1 MTAETRRH
9 VDAEPGLAPRRL
21 IFGARVAVDDP
32 YSTLPA
38 QMVRMVAEIR
48 LIGVFNDGM
57 TLELLFMW
65 LCAGT
70 ARLRCSRHACSSVQT
85 LSFWNENL

>member
-32 YSTLPA
+32 YSTLVEKAETAEFSWLPLS
-38 QMVRMVAEIR
+38 VA
-48 LIGVFNDGM
+48 VF
-57 TLELLFMW
+57 
-65 LCAGT
+65 AS
-70 ARLRCSRHACSSVQT
+70 LRKA
-85 LSFWNENL
+85 